1 MAKTIRGQLISSFI
15 IIGILTVIL
24 SLTVNLGLLNTIK
37 KTEQLKKYVVNQ
49 VVNVSNAQV
58 QIAILSGNVQESLN
72 NYMLGNSTSY
82 SMQSSLD
89 QMISNISN
97 IKNTLSEYK
106 NDANY
111 QKLNK
116 NIQDVEENIDSLKN
130 TIKSLSENYNPQ
142 TDNDKAVSITYFLSR
157 IQSGINDF
165 SSTYSQ
171 GFLPTFSNMVK
182 ENQKNFYIS
191 LSVSVLT
198 IILIIIYALIIIK
211 RLKKFANLINS
222 EVLNAMN
229 QSENIMNYSS
239 EIKEQSEEN
248 TNNLISSKKG
258 LEDLVEGINMI
269 SENVNGVVES
279 ITFVSGTNEG
289 LTEVSDKLMRNMN
302 EAMNKIREIEE
313 STDDKGNQVK
323 KLIETLKSNLENSI
337 STSNELKELDKK
349 MGGIK
354 DILFSISD
362 IAEQTNL
369 LALNAA
375 IEAARA
381 GENGKGFAVV
391 ADEIRKL
398 AAQSTNSVEKIGIII
413 ESLIDFTKNT
423 VDNVIK
429 DINFSAKASKD
440 VDKVLDIFK
449 ETREGFNEV
458 AEIISNISLAA
469 EETAVGSAETLKAVK
484 KVMEASENISA
495 QTEELLAS
503 SQQLLAEINI
513 VDENN
518 LKNLENIKKQV
529 EYTEEQKINMQKIT
543 KISVQL

>member
-1 MAKTIRGQLISSFI
+1 MIKTIRGQLISSFI
-15 IIGILTVIL
+15 IIGILTIIL

-211 RLKKFANLINS
+211 RLKKFANLING

-279 ITFVSGTNEG
+279 ITVVSGTNEG

-302 EAMNKIREIEE
+302 EAMNKIGEIEE

-469 EETAVGSAETLKAVK
+469 EETAVGSSETLKAVK
-484 KVMEASENISA
+484 KVMEASESISA

-518 LKNLENIKKQV
+518 LKNLEHIKKQV
-529 EYTEEQKINMQKIT
+529 KYTEEQKSNMQKIT